1 MRKEVEVVKLDQNG
15 NVDDILQSGFQTY
28 QDAERWLE
36 ENQKEIGGRMSN
48 VYVTIRTVY
57 VL

>member
-1 MRKEVEVVKLDQNG
+1 MRKEVQVVKLDQNG
-15 NVDDILQSGFQTY
+15 NVDDILQSVQTH

>member
-1 MRKEVEVVKLDQNG
+1 MRKEVQVVKLDQNG
-15 NVDDILQSGFQTY
+15 NVDDILQSVQTH
-28 QDAERWLE
+28 QDAELWLE

>member
-1 MRKEVEVVKLDQNG
+1 MKKEVEVVKLDRNG
-15 NVDDILQSGFQTY
+15 NVDDILQSGFASY
-28 QDAERWLE
+28 QDAEVWLE
-36 ENQKEIGGRMSN
+36 EHQGEIGGRMSN